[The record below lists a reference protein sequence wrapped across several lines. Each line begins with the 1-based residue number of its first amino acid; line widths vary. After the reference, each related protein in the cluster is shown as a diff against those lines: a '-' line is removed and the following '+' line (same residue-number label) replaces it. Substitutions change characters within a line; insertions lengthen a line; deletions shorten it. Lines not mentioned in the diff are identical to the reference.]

1 MPHMTGIQC
10 KFSSKHKNAVGRIM
24 KLLGSFTSNNRTM
37 VSLEGKA
44 LLTQPKDQCD
54 RAILF

>member
-1 MPHMTGIQC
+1 
-10 KFSSKHKNAVGRIM
+10 M

-54 RAILF
+54 RATLF

>member
-1 MPHMTGIQC
+1 
-10 KFSSKHKNAVGRIM
+10 M

-37 VSLEGKA
+37 VSFEGKV
-44 LLTQPKDQCD
+44 LLIQPKDQCD